1 MQVYDAC
8 TCAPCMEYVYTQ
20 LVLNFLY
27 DGSPISPEATALD
40 PILLR
45 AAASDS
51 IVGLSYFS
59 MS

>member
-1 MQVYDAC
+1 
-8 TCAPCMEYVYTQ
+8 MEYVYTQ

-27 DGSPISPEATALD
+27 DGSPIIPEATALD

-51 IVGLSYFS
+51 IVGLS
-59 MS
+59 